1 MNSRQLLASAA
12 LAACFLAAGPVLA
25 QKAAAPAKPADAK
38 SADAIS
44 GAKPEAAK
52 KNYLDVALASGAST
66 GVAYADE
73 NADVHGPKTIAGKT
87 SYVSPLPFFKD
98 LKPWDPNYKPPRTPD
113 GHPDFQGV
121 WSTASLTTMTRG
133 GNGDKVGSDLVIPAS
148 KIAELTKN
156 AAYTKAADAS
166 QKRTDPNAGVYTD
179 KNAEAGYN
187 AFWIDP
193 GSEYAKVNTEWRSSW
208 VTSPAN
214 GQVPFSKEAMTLR
227 GQRLTNF
234 KTINNTG
241 PEIRPL
247 GERCFISFGSQ
258 GGPPL
263 NNAMYNN
270 NLQIV
275 QTRDNMLIDIEMN
288 HDARIIQ
295 IDNPASPR
303 KPGPDAVKPWFGNSI
318 AHWEGDTLVVVTRN
332 FNPTQLQVGAYPV
345 SDKGQ
350 VTERFRRVADDII
363 DYTFEVKDP
372 VYYTQTWTGQIPL
385 RRSKESLFEY
395 ACHEGNYAMPGI
407 LRADAQGKDTAIT
420 AEGE

>member
-1 MNSRQLLASAA
+1 MNTQRLFASVA
-12 LAACFLAAGPVLA
+12 LAGCFLAAGPALSQTKA
-25 QKAAAPAKPADAK
+25 AEPTKPAAAAPTK
-38 SADAIS
+38 S
-44 GAKPEAAK
+44 GAPDAAK
-52 KNYLDVALASGAST
+52 KSYLDYALATGSST
-66 GVAYADE
+66 GVAYADDKAAVE
-73 NADVHGPKTIAGKT
+73 GQKTIAGKN

-113 GHPDFQGV
+113 GHPDLQGV
-121 WSTASLTTMTRG
+121 WSTASLTTMGRN
-133 GNGDKVGSDLVIPAS
+133 GNGDKVGDALVIPAD
-148 KIAELTKN
+148 KVAALTQN
-156 AAYTKAADAS
+156 AAYSKAADAS
-166 QKRTDPNAGVYTD
+166 QKRTDPNAGNFTD

-187 AFWIDP
+187 SFWIDP

-214 GQVPFSKEAMTLR
+214 GQVPFSKEGQAQR
-227 GQRLTNF
+227 GQRMTNF

-263 NNAMYNN
+263 TNAMYNN
-270 NLQIV
+270 NFQIV
-275 QTRDNMLIDIEMN
+275 QTRDNLLIDIEMN

-295 IDNPASPR
+295 IDDPASP
-303 KPGPDAVKPWFGNSI
+303 KKSGPDAVKRWFGDSL

-332 FNPTQLQVGAYPV
+332 FSPTQLQVGAYPV

-350 VTERFRRVADDII
+350 VTERFHRVSDDII

-385 RRSKESLFEY
+385 RHSKEALYEY

-407 LRADAQGKDTAIT
+407 LRADAQGKDTAISS
-420 AEGE
+420 EGE